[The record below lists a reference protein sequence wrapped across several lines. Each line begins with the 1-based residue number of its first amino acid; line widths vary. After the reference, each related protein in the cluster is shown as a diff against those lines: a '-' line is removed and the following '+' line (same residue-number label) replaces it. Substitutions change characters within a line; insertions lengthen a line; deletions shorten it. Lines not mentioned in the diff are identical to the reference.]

1 MAYYGSNTG
10 AKLFI
15 GTSILTTLPAPGSDT
30 FTEVPLLGSVQTPG
44 NELQG
49 TSFVVQNDTNRRQ
62 LAGKLAE
69 QSVEFNVV
77 IDWASAVHGNIYAD
91 SKLAGGQK
99 RNWRIDYPT
108 GRRLD
113 FVAYVS
119 KWTEEPLDAA
129 EEAKEHRADS
139 SLAIDGA
146 ITVTP

>member
-15 GTSILTTLPAPGSDT
+15 GTSVLAVLPAPGSDT
-30 FTEVPLLGSVQTPG
+30 FTEVPLLGSVTPPP

-49 TSFVVQNDTNRRQ
+49 TSFVVQNDSVRRR
-62 LAGKLAE
+62 LGGKLAE
-69 QSVEFNVV
+69 QVVPFNLVL
-77 IDWASAVHGNIYAD
+77 DWASTVHGNIYSD

-119 KWTEEPLDAA
+119 KWTEEPLEASED
-129 EEAKEHRADS
+129 AKEHRVEGE
-139 SLAIDGA
+139 LALDGT

>member
-1 MAYYGSNTG
+1 MSYYGSNTG

-15 GTSILTTLPAPGSDT
+15 GTSTLETLPAPGSDT
-30 FTEVPLLGSVQTPG
+30 FTEVPLLGSVQTPA

-49 TSFVVQNDTNRRQ
+49 TSFVVQNDSVRRR
-62 LAGKLAE
+62 LAGKLAD
-69 QSVEFNVV
+69 QTVEASIV
-77 IDWASAVHGNIYAD
+77 IDWASTVHSNIYAD

-113 FVAYVS
+113 FVAYVQ
-119 KWTEEPLDAA
+119 KWTEEPLEASEDAN
-129 EEAKEHRADS
+129 EHRADI
-139 SLAIDGA
+139 SLAVDGT